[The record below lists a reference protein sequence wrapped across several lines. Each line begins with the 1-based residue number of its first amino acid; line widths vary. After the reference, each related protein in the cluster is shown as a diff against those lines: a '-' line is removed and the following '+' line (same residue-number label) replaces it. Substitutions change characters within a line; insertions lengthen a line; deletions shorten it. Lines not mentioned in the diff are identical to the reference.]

1 MKIQALQVP
10 PIGTNCY
17 LLLDEETGKGAI
29 IDPGGAGTAIADAAG
44 KMGMTPVAIFLTHG
58 HYDHSGAVMDLR
70 AKFPGVPVYLHAAD
84 AAMTKR
90 VDSLMPDVGET
101 VAYDEGDEIAVGDL
115 TVRVYHTPGHSQGSV
130 TLEVGEVLFTGDTL
144 FQGSCGRTDLAGGS
158 PELMAKSLKRLVG
171 FEGDRQVLPGHEGFS
186 TLEQERTGNYWVAY
200 ALKQEP

>member
-29 IDPGGAGTAIADAAG
+29 VDPGGAGEAIAEAVE
-44 KMGMTPVAIFLTHG
+44 KMGMNPVAIFLTHG
-58 HYDHSGAVMDLR
+58 HYDHTGAVKELR
-70 AKFPGVPVYLHAAD
+70 EKYPEASVYLHASD

-101 VAYDEGDEIAVGDL
+101 VAYDEGDEIAVGNL
-115 TVRVYHTPGHSQGSV
+115 TVHVYHTPGHSNGSV
-130 TLEVGEVLFTGDTL
+130 TLEVGEILFTGDTL

-158 PELMAKSLKRLVG
+158 PELMAKSLKRLAG
-171 FEGDRQVLPGHEGFS
+171 FEGDRHVLPGHEGFS
-186 TLEQERTGNYWVAY
+186 TLEEERANNYWIAY
-200 ALKQEP
+200 ALKQ

>member
-29 IDPGGAGTAIADAAG
+29 IDPGGAGAAIADAAEE
-44 KMGMTPVAIFLTHG
+44 MGMTPVAIFLTHG
-58 HYDHSGAVMDLR
+58 HYDHTGAVKELR
-70 AKFPGVPVYLHAAD
+70 EKYPHVSVYLHAAD

-101 VAYDEGDEIAVGDL
+101 VAYNEGDEIAVGGL
-115 TVRVYHTPGHSQGSV
+115 TVHVYHTPGHSQGSV
-130 TLEVGEVLFTGDTL
+130 TLEVGDVLFTGDTL

-158 PELMAKSLKRLVG
+158 PELMAKSLKRLAG
-171 FEGDRQVLPGHEGFS
+171 LEGNRHVLPGHEGFS
-186 TLEQERTGNYWVAY
+186 TLEEERANNYWIAY
-200 ALKQEP
+200 ALKQ

>member
-17 LLLDEETGKGAI
+17 LLKDEATGKGAI
-29 IDPGGAGTAIADAAG
+29 IDPGGAGEGIANAVQE
-44 KMGMTPVAIFLTHG
+44 MGMTPVAIFLTHG
-58 HYDHSGAVMDLR
+58 HYDHTGAVKDLR
-70 AKFPGVPVYLHAAD
+70 AKYPEVTVYLHAAD

-115 TVRVYHTPGHSQGSV
+115 TVHVYHTPGHSGGSV

-186 TLEQERTGNYWVAY
+186 TLEEERVNNYWVAF
-200 ALKQEP
+200 ALKQ

>member
-29 IDPGGAGTAIADAAG
+29 VDPGGAGDAIADAAD

-58 HYDHSGAVMDLR
+58 HYDHTGAAPDLR
-70 AKFPGVPVYLHAAD
+70 AKYPDATVYLHAAD

-101 VAYDEGDEIAVGDL
+101 TAYDEGDEIAVGSL

-130 TLEVGEVLFTGDTL
+130 TLEVGDVLFTGDTL

-158 PELMAKSLKRLVG
+158 PDLMAKSLRRLVG

-186 TLEQERTGNYWVAY
+186 TLEQERVDNYWVAY
-200 ALKQEP
+200 ALKLPL

>member
-29 IDPGGAGTAIADAAG
+29 VDPGGAGAAIADAAQEL
-44 KMGMTPVAIFLTHG
+44 GMTPVAIFLTHG
-58 HYDHSGAVMDLR
+58 HYDHSGAVTDLR
-70 AKFPGVPVYLHAAD
+70 AAYPDVTVYLHAAD

-101 VAYDEGDEIAVGDL
+101 VAYDEGDEIAVGNL

-130 TLEVGEVLFTGDTL
+130 TLEVGDVLFTGDTL

-158 PELMAKSLKRLVG
+158 PELMAKSLKRLAG
-171 FEGDRQVLPGHEGFS
+171 FEGNRHVLPGHEGFS
-186 TLEQERTGNYWVAY
+186 TLEEERANNYWIAY
-200 ALKQEP
+200 ALKQ

>member
-29 IDPGGAGTAIADAAG
+29 IDPGGAGQAIAEAVE
-44 KMGMTPVAIFLTHG
+44 KMGMNPVAIFLTHG
-58 HYDHSGAVMDLR
+58 HYDHTGAVKELR
-70 AKFPGVPVYLHAAD
+70 EKFPDVSVYLHAAD

-101 VAYDEGDEIAVGDL
+101 VAYDEGDEIAVGNL
-115 TVRVYHTPGHSQGSV
+115 TVRVYHTPGHSNGSV
-130 TLEVGEVLFTGDTL
+130 TLEVGDVLFTGDTL

-158 PELMAKSLKRLVG
+158 PELMAKSLKRLAG
-171 FEGDRQVLPGHEGFS
+171 FEGDRHVLPGHEGFS
-186 TLEQERTGNYWVAY
+186 TLEEERANNYWIAY
-200 ALKQEP
+200 ALKQ